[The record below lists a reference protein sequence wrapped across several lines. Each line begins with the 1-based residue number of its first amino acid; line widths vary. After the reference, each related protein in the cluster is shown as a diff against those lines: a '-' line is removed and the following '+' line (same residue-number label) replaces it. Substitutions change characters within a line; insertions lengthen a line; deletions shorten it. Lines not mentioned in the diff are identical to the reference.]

1 MQLRELVDTVT
12 AGEPPLTHSAD
23 DIITAGRRAERRRRA
38 GLASAGAA
46 GLVVVAVAGAFALP
60 ALTGPDATRPNTG
73 PAASVAAAP
82 KPVAFDFTY
91 RGYDVGKFHVKDP
104 IVVSAAYQMS
114 SIYMDGRFT
123 NDESVGDI
131 SGDELAANRS
141 RPRLNAFLTVYRPG
155 AFDPKGIEK
164 GTELTV
170 AGRRAVQATLPGEL
184 DPAKAP
190 APGNKLLAWEY
201 ADNAWATVTSQ
212 SNIAAEPSFADL
224 GTLIPGLKPDQP
236 RPATLPFTVGHVPDG
251 YQAIQVASHAAI
263 GLGGIYLARDGIYGA
278 VEYGRKAPRT
288 TGLTKPWEQG
298 AAARRSGTFTI
309 TVLPSEKTNSPA
321 EAGKTQCFKW
331 HACTIWSADGKLAIE
346 VSAGGAGTP
355 SRNRTPAPT
364 DLPDAE
370 LTKIAESVK
379 LADLEKDSTWTPAS
393 QAVRP

>member
-1 MQLRELVDTVT
+1 MQLREFVDTVS

-23 DIITAGRRAERRRRA
+23 DIVAAGRRAERRRRA

-60 ALTGPDATRPNTG
+60 SLTGPDATRPDPG
-73 PAASVAAAP
+73 PAAPAAAASEP
-82 KPVAFDFTY
+82 AAFDFTFK
-91 RGYDVGKFHVKDP
+91 GYDAGRFHVKDP

-123 NDESVGDI
+123 NDESVGDV
-131 SGDELAANRS
+131 SEAELAANRS

-155 AFDPKGIEK
+155 AFDPEGIEE

-170 AGRRAVQATLPGEL
+170 AGRRAVQATTQVHADPPAVPGG
-184 DPAKAP
+184 D
-190 APGNKLLAWEY
+190 KLLAWEY

-212 SNIAAEPSFADL
+212 SNDAAEPSFADL
-224 GTLIPGLKPDQP
+224 ATLVPGLRQSPA

-251 YQAIQVASHAAI
+251 YQAVQVGSHASI
-263 GLGGIYLARDGIYGA
+263 GLGGIYLARDGVYGA
-278 VEYGRKAPRT
+278 VEYDRAAPPT

-298 AAARRSGTFTI
+298 ERARRSGTFTI
-309 TVLPSEKTNSPA
+309 TVLPSEKSNSPA
-321 EAGKTQCFKW
+321 EPGRTRCFTW
-331 HACTIWSADGKLAIE
+331 HACSIWSADGKLVIE

-355 SRNRTPAPT
+355 SRNSTPSRA
-364 DLPDAE
+364 DLSDAE
-370 LTKIAESVK
+370 LTKIAESVR
-379 LADLEKDSTWTPAS
+379 LADPEEDSTWIPAG